1 MGDVNYLMKP
11 LYSREKVTRLI
22 CLRTPGAQQEITW
35 VQIKDYRHWTH
46 PDLYQQY
53 TLEQLYKTPYQTLR
67 SWNTVF
73 DSISLMCPPFAWQ
86 SNNSL
91 AFSFTQNLVSEI
103 QFGVL
108 AEELSF
114 SSSTKWVNIV
124 KLIESLY
131 GRSEVTPRSGSREQ
145 NPSLAESALKP
156 YIVGQVYFTL
166 PYRITQL
173 QNGNNFLLKESL
185 LGC

>member
-1 MGDVNYLMKP
+1 MSTTWWSLFIPERRSHVWYAWEPQELSRRSPESRLKTTGTEHTLIFISNAP
-11 LYSREKVTRLI
+11 LNN
-22 CLRTPGAQQEITW
+22 C
-35 VQIKDYRHWTH
+35 
-46 PDLYQQY
+46 
-53 TLEQLYKTPYQTLR
+53 YKTPYQTLW

-108 AEELSF
+108 AEKLSF